1 MASYSIFPRAE
12 QPPGDQSASTRAA
25 AAQPHSR
32 FVEGSMNDRV
42 SNAPPPTFLGPE
54 EMAAYERQFYA
65 DHARNNSR
73 PTSGSDQSFSNSRNS
88 GSKFWEGLR
97 DRFSMSRA
105 KSSSSITT
113 VSSNKSKAS
122 NRFSQQSQ
130 LSQQSQAAATAI
142 ASPSD
147 KENAPSVSYPSR
159 EEVLQNYKSLVEAGF
174 FSSHAIQGTRHQP
187 PPSRP
192 GTGVPKDHPLPAPLP
207 PARDAPAVPFSQ
219 LVAQKQR
226 QIQRQNQTHHNP
238 AASALSSSLFA
249 SIPYSATQPSPTGD
263 APLTDYP
270 RPDPR
275 PPISLPKKYRRPNAQ
290 HHIAASMP
298 PPPTP
303 ISPNR
308 GTKRA
313 MADMTGGNA
322 STDNIATT
330 ALGGPE
336 GGTRKLV
343 KKLRK
348 SASRISADLSLH
360 QLRPATSA
368 GNAAVV
374 QSDSH
379 QNSPYGSATAAATGS
394 TRSVH
399 LRGAASS
406 TSVNLVPRPPIS
418 SAGKA
423 AMGVVRNLSNS
434 FKRNPDPAKATTIA
448 VGGANFVMQ
457 DRPTPIPPPSNA
469 PRKLSKVRSL
479 SRRVSLG
486 RSRSGNFSTTAPPL
500 PNPTELPPPPVPSH
514 APPPVPSHAP
524 PPVPIHRPQPSPTPF
539 SSDPEAT
546 PRPSTTSFNLRPSE
560 DSVGGD
566 PMMIDNPS
574 PVRPSIDA
582 QPGGLS
588 VPSFHYPQRQK
599 VFPLAVVPDAN
610 RVVASPP
617 RGTGQ
622 GKGGHNKSGSFC
634 FGTPVGQ
641 AMGGGMGRDSALGG
655 MGMGV
660 GMNGVEGDEGKENKG
675 EIY

>member
-25 AAQPHSR
+25 APPPHSR

-73 PTSGSDQSFSNSRNS
+73 PTSGSDQSFSNNRNS

-130 LSQQSQAAATAI
+130 QSQQSQAAATVI
-142 ASPSD
+142 ASPND

-174 FSSHAIQGTRHQP
+174 FSSHAIHGTRHQP

-192 GTGVPKDHPLPAPLP
+192 GTGVPKDHPLPAPPP

-226 QIQRQNQTHHNP
+226 QIQRHNQTHHNP
-238 AASALSSSLFA
+238 AAPALSSSLFA

-303 ISPNR
+303 VSPNR

-322 STDNIATT
+322 STDNISTT
-330 ALGGPE
+330 ALGGTE

-360 QLRPATSA
+360 HPRPATSA
-368 GNAAVV
+368 GNAAAVE
-374 QSDSH
+374 SDSH
-379 QNSPYGSATAAATGS
+379 QNSPYGAAAAAANGS
-394 TRSVH
+394 TKSVH
-399 LRGAASS
+399 LKGAASS

-418 SAGKA
+418 SAGRA

-434 FKRNPDPAKATTIA
+434 FKRNPDPAKTTTIA
-448 VGGANFVMQ
+448 VGGAEFVMQ
-457 DRPTPIPPPSNA
+457 DQTKPIPPPRNA

-486 RSRSGNFSTTAPPL
+486 RSRSGNFSSSAPP
-500 PNPTELPPPPVPSH
+500 PVPSPSELPPPPVPSH
-514 APPPVPSHAP
+514 APPPVP
-524 PPVPIHRPQPSPTPF
+524 IHRPQPQPQPSPTPF

-546 PRPSTTSFNLRPSE
+546 PRPSTTSYNLRPSE
-560 DSVGGD
+560 DSGD

-574 PVRPSIDA
+574 PVRPSTDV

-617 RGTGQ
+617 RTTTT
-622 GKGGHNKSGSFC
+622 KGHVKSGSYC
-634 FGTPVGQ
+634 FGTPVAGHPTV
-641 AMGGGMGRDSALGG
+641 GGGIGRDSALGG
-655 MGMGV
+655 MGT
-660 GMNGVEGDEGKENKG
+660 NGVEGDAGKEND
-675 EIY
+675 EEVY